1 MKEILLTSSVLI
13 LALLLLRVL
22 FRSAVSRRVQYA
34 LWLLVLVRL
43 LVPIHLPAVNFSLLT
58 AAEPVGQAVTE
69 QLDRQELYIPTDR
82 EPLTDHPEAPDLA
95 PSLAISPSD
104 SQVWVVQDDE
114 TAVQYQ
120 KLTLADLLRYIWYGG
135 MAVMAVWFLFV
146 NLRFRRN
153 LCKARVPYRVDGCR
167 YPVYLVAEGLPSPCL
182 FGLIRPAI
190 YLTPAAAATPERL
203 RHVLVHEQTH
213 ARHGDPWWALLRCV
227 CLTVYWF
234 DPLVWAAAAVS
245 RTDCELACDEGA
257 LRQLGEAERIPYGR
271 TLLALIPVQSR
282 PGNPL
287 LSATT
292 MASGKRALRDRIT
305 RIATSRQ
312 TRFAALF
319 AVAALAAVVCAVTF
333 TGGTTASKARPL
345 TGEEL
350 AYFNEEFFNNDT
362 VGSTVGLNIHNQFL
376 GSIYE
381 RPEDIDL
388 YELFYCG
395 TGISETMTEAERQL
409 TGSFDENGEAICPTD
424 KLSVD
429 TINTVLLENTGLTLE
444 QTAQKGMEQF
454 QYLPEY
460 ESYYHSHGDTNYFH
474 SVQIT
479 AGERQG
485 ETIRLYYP
493 DRYAHYADYDWLCVT
508 LESQEDGSYRFVS
521 NLPAEK
527 PAIATVYP
535 EGDPVLTISL
545 KDLKPLEPEPAT
557 VTHRENDCA
566 ERGYGIGITTENGEV
581 YSFRPYRS
589 TDGNVYAALIYDE
602 AAGNGGM
609 SEWDAGCF
617 FTYPAGSDVKQLTLE
632 SFSLFGYTGVVVS
645 YDDYI
650 TGSPE
655 TGGYIGTYRDYYA
668 VSDDGAL
675 AFLFRAYS
683 TQTPQAVDLDGDGA
697 DELTAA
703 DSITAQLFF
712 QRDEQIYEADIAP
725 LLQNAW
731 PEVTNL
737 EFNWWDMSR
746 RCLSLWAG
754 VPLVEDSDRSGTAF
768 RWVYFDGENLLV
780 YKDTTTYTDHAA
792 DGIDAPA
799 YALAAAKAETLEALD
814 WWQTHTGVTGVV
826 DGVEQQVGTQA
837 EWDDWH
843 ITGLSQ
849 IALGEPYT
857 SLGLEVYFF
866 SYELHSSTPELV
878 VSAGGMYVQE
888 DGWVGGFYVE
898 NPFVVFLNDGDGE
911 PTLLD
916 AQIPSDVGREMTSPL
931 FAAAVAQIAMD
942 NGLLSPS
949 EVDARTLLDNFCSN
963 GFSFLNT
970 VGTYPAAERTAV
982 IEALASFHN
991 QGLFDEEGDLRHTM
1005 QNVAWSQRS
1014 LTEAGAGAWRELVE
1028 RTGIS
1033 PGGIGGS
1040 YSNLDEAILNSIL
1053 DHRQNASSHK
1063 DDFYAAAYD
1072 VLDTR
1077 RSGNTCT
1084 VYLYIAFGSYD
1095 LTEEGYVL
1103 QTGGED
1109 PAALTFATINGLYQL
1124 TEYWTPG
1131 GGAHYETDLRTV
1143 FPAEAAETVLARTG
1157 WKDLSARLDAAAE
1170 AQYQALL
1177 EETDYRA
1184 RAAQVE
1190 FTGRALDTTPDEMTY
1205 EERFAWCQDSGQQN
1219 GDGYHFSVRS
1229 AQADGTYL
1237 LYTGIWTSGPADT
1250 SAQPHLYLRFPDGA
1264 LADLPLPPGTPADA
1278 PRSEDILLSGDTLT
1292 YTVTFPEPQTDGES
1306 GALLHLQGTYRYT
1319 VDLEARTVSLRLEN
1333 N

>member
-1 MKEILLTSSVLI
+1 MKEILLTSSILI

-22 FRSAVSRRVQYA
+22 FRSAVPRRVQYA

-43 LVPIHLPAVNFSLLT
+43 LVPVNLPAVNFSLLT

-95 PSLAISPSD
+95 PSAAISPSA

-120 KLTLADLLRYIWYGG
+120 KLTLVDLLRDIWYGG

-146 NLRFRRN
+146 NLRFRRK
-153 LCKARVPYRVDGCR
+153 LCKVRVPYRVDGCR

-182 FGLIRPAI
+182 FGFLRPAI
-190 YLTPAAAATPERL
+190 YLTPAATTPERL

-234 DPLVWAAAAVS
+234 DPLVWVAAAVS

-257 LRQLGEAERIPYGR
+257 LHHLGEAERIPYGR

-282 PGNPL
+282 PVNPL

-305 RIATSRQ
+305 RIAASRQ

-333 TGGTTASKARPL
+333 TGGTAASKARPL

-350 AYFNEEFFNNDT
+350 AYFNEEFFNGEDYN
-362 VGSTVGLNIHNQFL
+362 LHNQFL
-376 GSIYE
+376 SSLYE

-388 YELFYCG
+388 SQLFYCG
-395 TGISETMTEAERQL
+395 VGEETVSDTELQQL
-409 TGSFDENGEAICPTD
+409 GVLDENGEKICDTD
-424 KLSVD
+424 KLPVSAMD
-429 TINTVLLENTGLTLE
+429 DVLLQNTGLTLE
-444 QTAQKGMEQF
+444 ETSGIGLQGF
-454 QYLPEY
+454 QYLPEQ
-460 ESYYHSHGDTNYFH
+460 EAYYHTHGDTNYRMCVTF
-474 SVQIT
+474 SS
-479 AGERQG
+479 GEREG
-485 ETIRLYYP
+485 DTIRLYY
-493 DRYAHYADYDWLCVT
+493 DDTFYADGTKCLT
-508 LESQEDGSYRFVS
+508 LTARPDGGYWFVS
-521 NLPAEK
+521 NLRLPSRPSYA
-527 PAIATVYP
+527 PDAVI
-535 EGDPVLTISL
+535 DLTDA
-545 KDLKPLEPEPAT
+545 DLYTEPAVTPASPDTPLGEIAAFTPIYAEPGADAYT
-557 VTHRENDCA
+557 VA
-566 ERGYGIGITTENGEV
+566 V
-581 YSFRPYRS
+581 YR
-589 TDGNVYAALIYDE
+589 TA
-602 AAGNGGM
+602 
-609 SEWDAGCF
+609 
-617 FTYPAGSDVKQLTLE
+617 
-632 SFSLFGYTGVVVS
+632 
-645 YDDYI
+645 
-650 TGSPE
+650 
-655 TGGYIGTYRDYYA
+655 
-668 VSDDGAL
+668 DGAL
-675 AFLFRAYS
+675 CAGIGRTDREPFEAEHLWTLDGADAEGNSIQITSYS
-683 TQTPQAVDLDGDGA
+683 NVLGHDGFTLHFSTGDDFQTWYYYFDDTGTVRLLAQAGSVVWEPDLDGDGTRELLWRASAVNAQQQTWFLFPYDGELRLA
-697 DELTAA
+697 DLNSRIRETYPNCDYLNLYCWGQ
-703 DSITAQLFF
+703 DPDHITMEAFT
-712 QRDEQIYEADIAP
+712 RPVSEQTGGLSMNRNLYYE
-725 LLQNAW
+725 NG
-731 PEVTNL
+731 T
-737 EFNWWDMSR
+737 
-746 RCLSLWAG
+746 LSLY
-754 VPLVEDSDRSGTAF
+754 RI
-768 RWVYFDGENLLV
+768 NQH
-780 YKDTTTYTDHAA
+780 TYTDHAA
-792 DGIDAPA
+792 DDIDAPA

-814 WWQTHTGVTGVV
+814 WWQTHTGVIGVV

-843 ITGLSQ
+843 ITSLSR

-857 SLGLEVYFF
+857 SLGLEVYSF
-866 SYELHSSTPELV
+866 SYELHSLTPELV
-878 VSAGGMYVQE
+878 ESAGGMYVQE

-898 NPFVVFLNDGDGE
+898 NPFVVFLNDGE

-949 EVDARTLLDNFCSN
+949 EVDARTLLNDFCSN

-970 VGTYPAAERTAV
+970 IGTYPAAARTAV

-1014 LTEAGAGAWRELVE
+1014 LTEAGAAAWRELVE

-1040 YSNLDEAILNSIL
+1040 YSDLDEAILHSIL
-1053 DHRQNASSHK
+1053 DHRRNASAHK
-1063 DDFYAAAYD
+1063 DDFYAAAYN

-1095 LTEEGYVL
+1095 LTEAGYAL
-1103 QTGGED
+1103 QTSGED
-1109 PAALTFATINGLYQL
+1109 PAALTFAAINGLYQL

-1143 FPAEAAETVLARTG
+1143 FPTAAAEAVLARTG
-1157 WKDLSARLDAAAE
+1157 WKDLFARLDTAAE
-1170 AQYQALL
+1170 EQYQSLL
-1177 EETDYRA
+1177 EETDYRS

-1205 EERFAWCQDSGQQN
+1205 AQRLAWCQDSGQQE
-1219 GDGYHFSVRS
+1219 DGYHFSVQTS
-1229 AQADGTYL
+1229 QADNTYL
-1237 LYTGIWTSGPADT
+1237 LYTGIWTSGPADA

-1264 LADLPLPPGTPADA
+1264 LADLPLPSGTPADA

-1292 YTVTFPEPQTDGES
+1292 YTVTFPEPQTDKRS

-1319 VDLEARTVSLRLEN
+1319 VDLNARTVSLRLEN

>member
-1 MKEILLTSSVLI
+1 MKEILLTSSILI

-22 FRSAVSRRVQYA
+22 FRSAVPRRVQYA

-43 LVPIHLPAVNFSLLT
+43 LVPVNLPAVNFSLLT

-95 PSLAISPSD
+95 PSAAIAPSD

-146 NLRFRRN
+146 NLRFRRK
-153 LCKARVPYRVDGCR
+153 LCKVRVPYRVDGCR

-182 FGLIRPAI
+182 FGLIRPAS

-257 LRQLGEAERIPYGR
+257 LRQLGEVERIPYGR

-282 PGNPL
+282 PVNPL

-305 RIATSRQ
+305 RIAASRQ

-333 TGGTTASKARPL
+333 TGGTAASKVRPL

-350 AYFNEEFFNNDT
+350 AYFNEEFFNGEDYN
-362 VGSTVGLNIHNQFL
+362 LHNQFL
-376 GSIYE
+376 SSLYE

-388 YELFYCG
+388 FQLFYCG
-395 TGISETMTEAERQL
+395 VGEETVSNAELRQL
-409 TGSFDENGEAICPTD
+409 GVLDENGEKICDTD
-424 KLSVD
+424 KLPISAMD
-429 TINTVLLENTGLTLE
+429 DVLLQNTGLTLE
-444 QTAQKGMEQF
+444 ETSGIGLQGF
-454 QYLPEY
+454 QYLPEQ
-460 ESYYHSHGDTNYFH
+460 EAYYHTHGDTNYRMQVTF
-474 SVQIT
+474 SS
-479 AGERQG
+479 GEREG
-485 ETIRLYYP
+485 GTIRLYY
-493 DRYAHYADYDWLCVT
+493 DDTFYADGTKCLT
-508 LESQEDGSYRFVS
+508 LTVRPDGGYWFVS
-521 NLPAEK
+521 NLRLPSRPSYA
-527 PAIATVYP
+527 PDAVI
-535 EGDPVLTISL
+535 DLTDA
-545 KDLKPLEPEPAT
+545 DLYTEPAVTPASPDTRLGEIVAFTPIYAESGADAYT
-557 VTHRENDCA
+557 VAVYRTADGTLCA
-566 ERGYGIGITTENGEV
+566 GIGPSDREPFEAEHLWTLDGADAEGSSIQITS
-581 YSFRPYRS
+581 YSNVLGHDGFMLHFS
-589 TDGNVYAALIYDE
+589 TGDDFQTWYYYFDDTGIVRLLAQ
-602 AAGNGGM
+602 
-609 SEWDAGCF
+609 
-617 FTYPAGSDVKQLTLE
+617 AGS
-632 SFSLFGYTGVVVS
+632 VVWE
-645 YDDYI
+645 
-650 TGSPE
+650 P
-655 TGGYIGTYRDYYA
+655 
-668 VSDDGAL
+668 
-675 AFLFRAYS
+675 
-683 TQTPQAVDLDGDGA
+683 DLDGDGTRELLWRVSAVNAQQQTWFLFPYDGGLRLA
-697 DELTAA
+697 DLNSRIRETYPNCDYLNLYCWGQ
-703 DSITAQLFF
+703 DPDHITMEAFT
-712 QRDEQIYEADIAP
+712 RPVSEQTGGLSMNRNLYYE
-725 LLQNAW
+725 NG
-731 PEVTNL
+731 T
-737 EFNWWDMSR
+737 
-746 RCLSLWAG
+746 LSLYR
-754 VPLVEDSDRSGTAF
+754 VDQH
-768 RWVYFDGENLLV
+768 
-780 YKDTTTYTDHAA
+780 TYTDHVS
-792 DGIDAPA
+792 DDIDAPA

-843 ITGLSQ
+843 ITSLSR

-857 SLGLEVYFF
+857 SLGLEVYSF
-866 SYELHSSTPELV
+866 SYELHSPTPELV
-878 VSAGGMYVQE
+878 ESAGGMYVQE

-916 AQIPSDVGREMTSPL
+916 VQIPSDVGREMTSPL

-949 EVDARTLLDNFCSN
+949 EVDARTLLNDFCSN

-970 VGTYPAAERTAV
+970 IGTYPAAERTAV

-1014 LTEAGAGAWRELVE
+1014 LTEAGAGAWQELVE

-1040 YSNLDEAILNSIL
+1040 YSDLDEAILHSIL
-1053 DHRQNASSHK
+1053 DHRRNASAHK
-1063 DDFYAAAYD
+1063 DDFYAAAYN

-1095 LTEEGYVL
+1095 LTEAGYAL
-1103 QTGGED
+1103 QTSGED
-1109 PAALTFATINGLYQL
+1109 PAALTFAAINGLYQL

-1143 FPAEAAETVLARTG
+1143 FPTEAAEAVLARTG
-1157 WKDLSARLDAAAE
+1157 WKDLSARLDTAAE
-1170 AQYQALL
+1170 EQYLALL
-1177 EETDYRA
+1177 EETDYRS

-1190 FTGRALDTTPDEMTY
+1190 FTGRALDTTPDGMTY
-1205 EERFAWCQDSGQQN
+1205 AQRLAWCQDSRQQE
-1219 GDGYHFSVRS
+1219 DGYHFSVQTS
-1229 AQADGTYL
+1229 QADNTYL
-1237 LYTGIWTSGPADT
+1237 LYTGIWTSGPADA

-1292 YTVTFPEPQTDGES
+1292 YTVTFPEPQTDERS

-1319 VDLEARTVSLRLEN
+1319 VDLNARTVSLRLEN

>member
-1 MKEILLTSSVLI
+1 MKEILLTSSILI

-22 FRSAVSRRVQYA
+22 FRSAVPRRVQYA

-43 LVPIHLPAVNFSLLT
+43 LVPVNLPAVNFSLLT

-95 PSLAISPSD
+95 PSAAISPSA

-120 KLTLADLLRYIWYGG
+120 KLTLVDLLRDIWYGG

-146 NLRFRRN
+146 NLRFRRK
-153 LCKARVPYRVDGCR
+153 LCKVRVPYRVDGCR

-182 FGLIRPAI
+182 FGLFRPAI
-190 YLTPAAAATPERL
+190 YLTPAAATPERL

-234 DPLVWAAAAVS
+234 DPLVWVAAAVS

-257 LRQLGEAERIPYGR
+257 LRQLGEVERIPYGR

-282 PGNPL
+282 PVNPL

-292 MASGKRALRDRIT
+292 MASGKRALRNRIT
-305 RIATSRQ
+305 RIVASRQ

-333 TGGTTASKARPL
+333 TGGTAATKARPL

-350 AYFNEEFFNNDT
+350 AYFNEEFFNGEDYN
-362 VGSTVGLNIHNQFL
+362 LHNQFL
-376 GSIYE
+376 SSLYE

-388 YELFYCG
+388 FQLFYCG
-395 TGISETMTEAERQL
+395 VGEETVSDAELQQL
-409 TGSFDENGEAICPTD
+409 GVLDENGEKICDTD
-424 KLSVD
+424 KLPVSAMD
-429 TINTVLLENTGLTLE
+429 DVLLQNTGLTLE
-444 QTAQKGMEQF
+444 ETSGIGLQDF
-454 QYLPEY
+454 QYLPEQ
-460 ESYYHSHGDTNYFH
+460 EAYYHTHGDTNYRMQVTF
-474 SVQIT
+474 SS
-479 AGERQG
+479 GEREG
-485 ETIRLYYP
+485 DTIRLYY
-493 DRYAHYADYDWLCVT
+493 DDTFYADGTKCLT
-508 LESQEDGSYRFVS
+508 LTARPDGGYWFVS
-521 NLPAEK
+521 NLRLPSRPSYA
-527 PAIATVYP
+527 PDAVI
-535 EGDPVLTISL
+535 DLTDA
-545 KDLKPLEPEPAT
+545 DLYTEPAVTPASPDTPLGEIVAFTPIYAEPGADAYT
-557 VTHRENDCA
+557 VAVYRTADGTLCA
-566 ERGYGIGITTENGEV
+566 GIGQTDREPFEAEHLWTLDGADAEGSSIQITS
-581 YSFRPYRS
+581 YSNVLGHDGFTLHFS
-589 TDGNVYAALIYDE
+589 TGDDFQTWYYYFDDTGTVRLLAQ
-602 AAGNGGM
+602 
-609 SEWDAGCF
+609 
-617 FTYPAGSDVKQLTLE
+617 AGS
-632 SFSLFGYTGVVVS
+632 VVWE
-645 YDDYI
+645 
-650 TGSPE
+650 P
-655 TGGYIGTYRDYYA
+655 
-668 VSDDGAL
+668 
-675 AFLFRAYS
+675 
-683 TQTPQAVDLDGDGA
+683 DLDGDGTRELLWRTTGA
-697 DELTAA
+697 DAREQTWFLFPYGGELRLA
-703 DSITAQLFF
+703 DLNRCIRETYPNCDYLNLYCWGQDPDHITMEAFT
-712 QRDEQIYEADIAP
+712 RPVSEQTGGLSMNRNLYYE
-725 LLQNAW
+725 NG
-731 PEVTNL
+731 T
-737 EFNWWDMSR
+737 
-746 RCLSLWAG
+746 LSLY
-754 VPLVEDSDRSGTAF
+754 RI
-768 RWVYFDGENLLV
+768 NQH
-780 YKDTTTYTDHAA
+780 TYTDHAA
-792 DGIDAPA
+792 DDIDAPA

-814 WWQTHTGVTGVV
+814 WWQTHTGATGVV

-843 ITGLSQ
+843 ITSLSR

-857 SLGLEVYFF
+857 SLGLEVYSF
-866 SYELHSSTPELV
+866 SYELHSPTPGLV
-878 VSAGGMYVQE
+878 ESAGGMYVQE

-898 NPFVVFLNDGDGE
+898 SPFVVFLNDGDGE

-916 AQIPSDVGREMTSPL
+916 AQIPNDVGREMTSPL

-949 EVDARTLLDNFCSN
+949 EVDARTLLNNFCSN

-970 VGTYPAAERTAV
+970 IGTYPAAERTAV

-991 QGLFDEEGDLRHTM
+991 QGLFDEEGALRHTM

-1040 YSNLDEAILNSIL
+1040 YADLDEAILQSIL
-1053 DHRQNASSHK
+1053 DHRQNASAHK

-1095 LTEEGYVL
+1095 LTEAGYAL
-1103 QTGGED
+1103 QTSGED
-1109 PAALTFATINGLYQL
+1109 PAALTFAAINGLYQL

-1143 FPAEAAETVLARTG
+1143 FPTAAAEAVLARTG
-1157 WKDLSARLDAAAE
+1157 WKDLFARLDTAAE
-1170 AQYQALL
+1170 EQYQSLL
-1177 EETDYRA
+1177 EESDYRS

-1205 EERFAWCQDSGQQN
+1205 AQRLAWCQDSGQQE
-1219 GDGYHFSVRS
+1219 DGYHFSVQTS
-1229 AQADGTYL
+1229 QADNTYL
-1237 LYTGIWTSGPADT
+1237 LYTGIWTSGPADA

-1264 LADLPLPPGTPADA
+1264 LADLPLPSGTPADA

-1292 YTVTFPEPQTDGES
+1292 YTVTFPEPQTDKRS

-1319 VDLEARTVSLRLEN
+1319 VDLNARTVSLRLEN

>member
-43 LVPIHLPAVNFSLLT
+43 LVPVHLPAVNFSLLT
-58 AAEPVGQAVTE
+58 AAEPVGQAMTE

-95 PSLAISPSD
+95 PSAAIAPSD

-146 NLRFRRN
+146 NLRFRRK
-153 LCKARVPYRVDGCR
+153 LCKVRVPYRVDGCR

-182 FGLIRPAI
+182 FGLFRPAI

-245 RTDCELACDEGA
+245 KTDCELACDEGA

-282 PGNPL
+282 PANPL

-305 RIATSRQ
+305 RIAASRQ

-350 AYFNEEFFNNDT
+350 AYFNEEFFNGEDYNFR
-362 VGSTVGLNIHNQFL
+362 NQFL
-376 GSIYE
+376 SSLYKC
-381 RPEDIDL
+381 PEDINL

-395 TGISETMTEAERQL
+395 VTDDPSGTPRSPSPEELAQVYGGALPDCARYKATTAD
-409 TGSFDENGEAICPTD
+409 FDD
-424 KLSVD
+424 
-429 TINTVLLENTGLTLE
+429 LLERYTGLTLA
-444 QTAQKGMEQF
+444 QTYGVGLDQF
-454 QYLPEY
+454 TYLPEY
-460 ESYYHSHGDTNYFH
+460 DAYYWAHGDTNYRMQVTF
-474 SVQIT
+474 SS
-479 AGERQG
+479 GERQG
-485 ETIRLYYP
+485 DTIRLYY
-493 DRYAHYADYDWLCVT
+493 DDTFYADGAKCLT
-508 LESQEDGSYRFVS
+508 LTARPDGGYWFVS
-521 NLPAEK
+521 NLRLPSRPSYA
-527 PAIATVYP
+527 PDAVI
-535 EGDPVLTISL
+535 DLTDA
-545 KDLKPLEPEPAT
+545 DLYTEPA
-557 VTHRENDCA
+557 
-566 ERGYGIGITTENGEV
+566 
-581 YSFRPYRS
+581 
-589 TDGNVYAALIYDE
+589 
-602 AAGNGGM
+602 
-609 SEWDAGCF
+609 
-617 FTYPAGSDVKQLTLE
+617 LTLASSDTPLGEIVAFSPVRTE
-632 SFSLFGYTGVVVS
+632 SGGNPYTVAV
-645 YDDYI
+645 
-650 TGSPE
+650 
-655 TGGYIGTYRDYYA
+655 YRTA
-668 VSDDGAL
+668 DGAL
-675 AFLFRAYS
+675 YAGIGRTDREPFEAERLWTLDGADAEGSSIQIASYS
-683 TQTPQAVDLDGDGA
+683 NVLGHDGFTLQFSAGDDFQTWYYYFDDAGTVHLLVQAGSVVWEPDLDGDGTRELLWRTSAVNAQQQTWFLFPYGGGLRLA
-697 DELTAA
+697 DLNSRIRETYPNCDYLNLYCWGQ
-703 DSITAQLFF
+703 DPDHITMKAFT
-712 QRDEQIYEADIAP
+712 RPVSEQTGGLSMNRNLYYE
-725 LLQNAW
+725 NG
-731 PEVTNL
+731 T
-737 EFNWWDMSR
+737 
-746 RCLSLWAG
+746 LSLYR
-754 VPLVEDSDRSGTAF
+754 VDQH
-768 RWVYFDGENLLV
+768 
-780 YKDTTTYTDHAA
+780 TYTDHAA

-1040 YSNLDEAILNSIL
+1040 YSDLDEAILNSIL

-1264 LADLPLPPGTPADA
+1264 LADLPLPSGTPADA